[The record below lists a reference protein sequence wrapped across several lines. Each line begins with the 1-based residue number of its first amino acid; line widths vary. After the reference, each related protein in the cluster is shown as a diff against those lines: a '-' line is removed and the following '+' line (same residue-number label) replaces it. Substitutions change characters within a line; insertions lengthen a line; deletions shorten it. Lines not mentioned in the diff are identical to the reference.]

1 MSEIQVSARY
11 AKALMDLAN
20 ERGQLDEVHKDMML
34 FVNTCEVNRPLR
46 LLLAN
51 PIVNTYKKSQ
61 ILKEIF
67 SGKITALT
75 TSFFEIILRK
85 TRESLLFDIAVEFDR
100 QYGVQNNLQI
110 AEVITAVELT
120 DDLRSQLAALAGR
133 IAVGKKITLKEYVKP
148 AIIGG
153 FILKVSDKQIDQSI
167 QSRLNSLRVQLT
179 H

>member
-11 AKALMDLAN
+11 AKSIIDLAN

-34 FVNTCEVNRPLR
+34 FINTCEVNRPLR
-46 LLLAN
+46 LLLSN

-75 TSFFEIILRK
+75 TSFFQIILRK

-100 QYGVQNNLQI
+100 QYGVQNNLQT
-110 AEVITAVELT
+110 AEVITAAELT
-120 DDLRSQLAALAGR
+120 DDLRSQLANLAGR

-148 AIIGG
+148 EIIGG
-153 FILKVSDKQIDQSI
+153 FILKVQDKQIDQSI
-167 QSRLNSLRVQLT
+167 QSRLKNIIVQIT
-179 H
+179 T